1 MRKQNVVSLVLLALL
16 LTHAASSRA
25 YTDSLRFHPFV
36 QQRPGELVRVNL
48 KWEGK
53 GAVSL
58 AAYRLRDSG
67 EFARAVRVFRS
78 ESIAPPRGR
87 KPFAQWQWQPPAS
100 SGNENVAAPKLPPGA
115 YVVTARRDKQE
126 ASAMVNVTRL
136 ACTVKRSPSQLFVYT
151 YNNGDTVPI
160 PNVSFAFYD
169 DEGRLALR
177 GRTGRDA
184 VYLGRM
190 ASNKQGY
197 VIAQDSGSFALCRN
211 DYYDEEGDER
221 EGYLAYLYTDRPVYR
236 PGQTVMFKGIVRRQI
251 SDANGI
257 SYKPLSHHD
266 MTVQVRDSEDHLI
279 ARQPVKTNAMGT
291 FSGSVTLDKEPAIGW
306 YTLQVQLGSEKHRGY
321 FWVAEYQKPDFFVEV
336 SAPRGTRIGGDKTP
350 VTIRARYYMGRPVA
364 GATVELFAQY
374 DGYGYD
380 DERNDEDKDNPYGGE
395 PWRPDWFE
403 GIYDDY
409 EFMPMEEENRLKLG
423 DLQTDRDGVCIVPI
437 PTEVVT
443 SRRRMRLVA
452 RVTDAARRSARGGT
466 SLFLSP
472 ADYHLTVDADRFW
485 YASGDTVRLN
495 VATADL
501 NEQPAVCRV
510 AIEATA
516 VAWSEK
522 DRKSLLSR
530 TLTTDKNGR
539 ASLTLTAP
547 NFPYLEV
554 AAQVKDARGRKM
566 EVRQEIWISTSTPRR
581 ARRSGEKPE
590 LNVTADRSFY
600 RAGESAKI
608 ALRATGIGTTVLV
621 CVEGERI
628 LDYRFVSLRNGAGT
642 LNLPLPRR
650 YVPNVTLHTSVAN
663 IGGHYDDSEI
673 LFIPPREKFLRVN
686 VTADRAT
693 YRPGERARFTVQTK
707 DNNGKPVSAEVS
719 LGLVDEAIYA
729 VREEESPDMRRYF
742 YGAQHSKVVTFY
754 SAEPDYTSAEA
765 GGNGAEYEVRKDF
778 PDTAY
783 WNAHVVTD
791 KTGKA
796 VVDVK
801 LPDSLTSWRATARA
815 VTADTKVG
823 AAKHNVA
830 VNLPFFVRLAP
841 PPFLTQGDEVSVP
854 VAVHNDTPHPVSTR
868 AALTAQGATVISHEA
883 QTLSVPSGFPLQTQ
897 WRIAAPRPGAAQLT
911 VKADAGN
918 LRDAMQLTIP
928 VLPIGYPVA
937 TSRSGEVAG
946 SAREEF
952 NLPAGLAQQTAQL
965 RLTLASNLFSNLL
978 GVMDDLANYPYG

>member
-1 MRKQNVVSLVLLALL
+1 MRKQNVVSLVLLAWL

-25 YTDSLRFHPFV
+25 YADSLRLHPFV

-48 KWEGK
+48 GWEGK

-67 EFARAVRVFRS
+67 EVARAVRVFRS
-78 ESIAPPRGR
+78 EGIAPPRGR

-115 YVVTARRDKQE
+115 YVVTARRGKQE
-126 ASAMVNVTRL
+126 ASAMVNVTHL
-136 ACTVKRSPSQLFVYT
+136 ACTVKRSPTQLFVYT
-151 YNNGDTVPI
+151 YNNGDTVPM

-169 DEGRLALR
+169 DAGRLALR

-197 VIAQDSGSFALCRN
+197 VIAQDNDSFAMCRN
-211 DYYDEEGDER
+211 DYYGEEGDER
-221 EGYLAYLYTDRPVYR
+221 EDYLAYLYTDRPIYR
-236 PGQTVMFKGIVRRQI
+236 PGQTVMFKGIVRRQM
-251 SDANGI
+251 SDENGI
-257 SYKPLSHHD
+257 SYQPLSHHD

-291 FSGSVTLDKEPAIGW
+291 FSGSVMLSKEPAIGW
-306 YTLQVQLGSEKHRGY
+306 YTLQVQLGGEKHRGY

-336 SAPRGTRIGGDKTP
+336 SAPRGTRIGGDKAP

-374 DGYGYD
+374 GGNGYD
-380 DERNDEDKDNPYGGE
+380 EERNNEDKDNPYGGE

-403 GIYDDY
+403 GIYDEY
-409 EFMPMEEENRLKLG
+409 EYVRTEDETRLKLG
-423 DLQTDRDGVCIVPI
+423 DLQTDREGVCIVSI

-443 SRRRMRLVA
+443 SRSRMRLVA

-466 SLFLSP
+466 SLSLSP
-472 ADYHLTVDADRFW
+472 ANYHLTVDTDRYW
-485 YASGDTVRLN
+485 YAAGDAVHLN

-522 DRKSLLSR
+522 ERQSLLSR

-547 NFPYLEV
+547 NSPWLEV
-554 AAQVKDARGRKM
+554 TAQVKDTNGRTMK
-566 EVRQEIWISTSTPRR
+566 VLHQIWISTRAPRR
-581 ARRSGEKPE
+581 ASRSNEKIVD
-590 LNVTADRSFY
+590 VTADRSFY
-600 RAGESAKI
+600 RPGENAKI
-608 ALRATGIGTTVLV
+608 ALHSTGIGTTMLV
-621 CVEGERI
+621 CVEGPRI
-628 LDYRFVSLRNGAGT
+628 FDYRLVPLRNGAGT

-650 YVPNVTLHTSVAN
+650 YAPNVTVHASASN
-663 IGGHYDDSEI
+663 IGGHYESSET

-686 VTADRAT
+686 VTADRAN
-693 YRPGERARFTVQTK
+693 YRPGERARFTVDTK
-707 DNNGKPVSAEVS
+707 DQNGKPVSAEVS

-729 VREEESPDMRRYF
+729 VREEESPDIRRYF

-754 SAEPDYTSAEA
+754 SVEPDYTSAEA
-765 GGNGAEYEVRKDF
+765 GGNGAEYEVRKEF

-796 VVDVK
+796 VVDVE

-823 AAKHNVA
+823 AAKQNVT
-830 VNLPFFVRLAP
+830 VNLPFFARLAP
-841 PPFLTQGDEVSVP
+841 PPFLAQGDEVSVP
-854 VAVHNDTPHPVSTR
+854 VAIHNDTPSPVSAR
-868 AALTAQGATVISHEA
+868 ASLTAQGATVITHET

-918 LRDAMQLTIP
+918 LRDGMQLTVP
-928 VLPIGYPVA
+928 VLPVGFPVSA
-937 TSRSGEVAG
+937 SRSGEVAG

-965 RLTLASNLFSNLL
+965 RLTLAPNLFSNLL
-978 GVMDDLANYPYG
+978 GVMDDLAHYPYG